1 VTLALARRRLETVGV
16 DHSPEMLEIAR
27 RKAADAG
34 LTERAAFET
43 ADVRR
48 LRFADGEFDCVTCQ
62 GLLHHLEDLRP
73 CLEEL
78 DRVLCPGGFFYLSEP
93 SRDETPVKRLL
104 RAVWRVLPHRSRPDA
119 REEAPETAEEPID
132 PGELRGVLDQL
143 GLEYRIEFLTHFPP
157 LRRHLPDRAYFAAS
171 SLLTLPWRHRK
182 GDLVFVFGRKRS
194 G

>member
-104 RAVWRVLPHRSRPDA
+104 RVMWRVLPHRSQPDA

-132 PGELRGVLDQL
+132 AGGLRRVLDQL
-143 GLEYRIEFLTHFPP
+143 GLEYRIEFLTHVPP